1 MTTMTARERV
11 LKMFAGEEVD
21 RPPCFS
27 GMGNVT
33 TEGLKSLNQKFAATH
48 LDAKMMAAA
57 ATTTYKL
64 FGFEC
69 AVAPFDLCIEAEAM
83 GCEINVYAHSED
95 LLYPTIKKKLIN
107 NEAEMELSIP
117 SNITTRG
124 RVPLMVEAIKLMK
137 KDIGGE
143 AAVGSYV
150 LGPFTL
156 AGQVMELNDL
166 LKLSFKKPD
175 KIGKLLDQLTDVIIQ
190 VAGEYQKAGVD
201 YITVREMGAT
211 SDVLS
216 PRVFKSLI
224 LPYLQE
230 DLQDDHRAERD
241 PHLRQDE
248 RHRSLHGRERR
259 EGDQRGPEER
269 PRRDA
274 QEARP
279 QGARLRELRP
289 LQCAGGGNSGTR
301 APDGQE
307 VHGRRRERGL
317 ARVRHLAHGAG
328 REFQGDDGRS
338 QKVQEVIPWQR
349 KRRRKSYW
357 QNCGV
362 P

>member
-1 MTTMTARERV
+1 MNARERV
-11 LKMFAGEEVD
+11 LKLFAGEEVD

-57 ATTTYKL
+57 AVSTYKL

-95 LLYPTIKKKLIN
+95 LLYPTIKKKLIHS
-107 NEAEMELSIP
+107 EAEMEIAVP
-117 SNITTRG
+117 SGLTTRG

-137 KDIGGE
+137 KDVGGE
-143 AAVGSYV
+143 TAVGSYV

-175 KIGKLLDQLTDVIIQ
+175 KVGRLLDQLSDVIIE
-190 VAGEYQKAGVD
+190 VAGQYEKAGVD

-224 LPYLQE
+224 LPYLKKIFAKITVPSVIHICGKTN
-230 DLQDDHRAERD
+230 DIVPFMAE
-241 PHLRQDE
+241 
-248 RHRSLHGRERR
+248 SGAKAISV
-259 EGDQRGPEER
+259 DQKNDVAETRKKLGPET
-269 PRRDA
+269 
-274 QEARP
+274 
-279 QGARLRELRP
+279 LVF
-289 LQCAGGGNSGTR
+289 GNYDPYNVLVSGT
-301 APDGQE
+301 PD
-307 VHGRRRERGL
+307 L
-317 ARVRHLAHGAG
+317 VR
-328 REFQGDDGRS
+328 QTIKKCMDDGVS
-338 QKVQEVIPWQR
+338 AVWPGCDIWPTVPADNFKTMMDEVR
-349 KRRRKSYW
+349 KYRR
-357 QNCGV
+357 
-362 P
+362 

>member
-1 MTTMTARERV
+1 MNARERV

-33 TEGLKSLNQKFAATH
+33 TEGLKKLNQNFAATH

-57 ATTTYKL
+57 AASTYKL

-69 AVAPFDLCIEAEAM
+69 GVAPFDLCIEAEAM

-95 LLYPTIKKKLIN
+95 LLYPTIKKKLIH
-107 NEAEMELSIP
+107 NEAEMELAVP
-117 SNITTRG
+117 ADLAKRG
-124 RVPLMVEAIKLMK
+124 RVPLMLDVIRLMK

-175 KIGKLLDQLTDVIIQ
+175 KIGKLLDQLSGVITQ
-190 VAGEYQKAGVD
+190 VAQEYEKAGVD
-201 YITVREMGAT
+201 YLTVREMGAT

-224 LPYLQE
+224 LPYLAKIFAQLKVPSVLHICGKTNDIVPAMAE
-230 DLQDDHRAERD
+230 SGAKAISVDQKNDVAETRKKLGPRALVFGNYDPYNVLVAGTPDLVRATIKK
-241 PHLRQDE
+241 
-248 RHRSLHGRERR
+248 
-259 EGDQRGPEER
+259 
-269 PRRDA
+269 
-274 QEARP
+274 
-279 QGARLRELRP
+279 
-289 LQCAGGGNSGTR
+289 CM
-301 APDGQE
+301 
-307 VHGRRRERGL
+307 
-317 ARVRHLAHGAG
+317 
-328 REFQGDDGRS
+328 DDGVS
-338 QKVQEVIPWQR
+338 AVWPGCDIWPTVPADNFKAMMETVNDY
-349 KRRRKSYW
+349 RR
-357 QNCGV
+357 
-362 P
+362 